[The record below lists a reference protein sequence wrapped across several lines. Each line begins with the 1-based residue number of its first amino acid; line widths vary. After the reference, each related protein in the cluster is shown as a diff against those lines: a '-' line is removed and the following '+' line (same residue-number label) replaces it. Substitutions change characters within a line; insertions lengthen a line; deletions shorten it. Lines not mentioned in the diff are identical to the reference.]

1 MAENTNW
8 NRILK
13 AIINEWRPKKVEY
26 QIPFE
31 EIFFDRHVVP
41 CKRFCWVRKI
51 VGENF
56 PFSYMDQR
64 VYK

>member
-41 CKRFCWVRKI
+41 CKIFWLGQENCW
-51 VGENF
+51 
-56 PFSYMDQR
+56 
-64 VYK
+64 

>member
-1 MAENTNW
+1 MTEKGLMAENTNW

-41 CKRFCWVRKI
+41 CKIFWLGQENCW
-51 VGENF
+51 
-56 PFSYMDQR
+56 
-64 VYK
+64 